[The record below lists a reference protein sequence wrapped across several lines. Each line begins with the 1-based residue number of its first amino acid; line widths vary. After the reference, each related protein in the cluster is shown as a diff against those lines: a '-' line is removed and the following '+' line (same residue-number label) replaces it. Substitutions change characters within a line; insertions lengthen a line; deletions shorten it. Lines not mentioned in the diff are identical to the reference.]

1 MSQGIAE
8 VNNINIWWEDFG
20 DPTNPSVLLIMGA
33 NANSMQ
39 WTREFIDPIVK
50 AGFHVVRYDNRDI
63 GKSSWLTNEPSFNFE
78 GGSVVSSEVS
88 YNLEDM
94 ASDAIGLLDNLGIDK
109 AHIIGV
115 SMGGMI
121 TQVIGLDHSERAL
134 TLTPIMSSPGI
145 GLEDDTLQGPTN
157 EMVDA
162 IVESMSLNM
171 KGEYEDALVVNY
183 RVLSGSRF
191 PFNEDKFRL
200 KAREIIEHGHN
211 PFCGHG
217 AAVGQS
223 AHRGSRLS
231 EIKIPTLVIH
241 GTEDAILPY
250 DHGQALA
257 EGISNAQLMTLKGVG
272 HEIPDELA
280 EEIAKKII
288 SHLKQI

>member
-39 WTREFIDPIVK
+39 WAREFIDPIVK

-94 ASDAIGLLDNLGIDK
+94 ASDAIGLLDNLDIDK

>member
-39 WTREFIDPIVK
+39 WAREFIDPIVK

-94 ASDAIGLLDNLGIDK
+94 ASDAIGLLDNLDIDK

-280 EEIAKKII
+280 EEITKKII

>member
-39 WTREFIDPIVK
+39 WAREFIDPIVK

-94 ASDAIGLLDNLGIDK
+94 ASDAIGLLDNLDIDK

-257 EGISNAQLMTLKGVG
+257 EGISDAQLMTLKGVG

>member
-39 WTREFIDPIVK
+39 WAREFIDPIVK

-94 ASDAIGLLDNLGIDK
+94 ACDAIGLLDNLDIDK
-109 AHIIGV
+109 AHIIGF

>member
-39 WTREFIDPIVK
+39 WAREFIDPIVK

-78 GGSVVSSEVS
+78 DGSVVSSEVS

-94 ASDAIGLLDNLGIDK
+94 ASDAIGLLDNLDIDK

-280 EEIAKKII
+280 EEITKKII

>member
-39 WTREFIDPIVK
+39 WAREFIDPIVK

-280 EEIAKKII
+280 EEIAQKII

>member
-1 MSQGIAE
+1 MPQGIAKL
-8 VNNINIWWEDFG
+8 NNINIWWESFG
-20 DPTNPSVLLIMGA
+20 DSSDPTALLIMGA
-33 NANSMQ
+33 NANAMQ
-39 WTREFIDPIVK
+39 WTKEFIDPFVK
-50 AGFHVVRYDNRDI
+50 AGFHVIRYDNRDI
-63 GKSSWLTNEPSFNFE
+63 GKSTWLTNEPSFNFE
-78 GGSVVSSEVS
+78 GGSVVASEVS

-94 ASDAIGLLDNLGIDK
+94 AFDAIGLLDSLGIDK
-109 AHIIGV
+109 AHIIGA

-121 TQVIGLDHSERAL
+121 TQVIGLDYPERSL

-145 GLEDDTLQGPTN
+145 GLEDDNLQGPTT

-200 KAREIIEHGHN
+200 KAKEIIEHGHN

-231 EIKIPTLVIH
+231 DIQIPTLVIH

-250 DHGQALA
+250 DHGEALA
-257 EGISNAQLMTLKGVG
+257 QGIPNAELMTLEGVG
-272 HEIPDELA
+272 HEIPEELA
-280 EEIAKKII
+280 EEITQKII
-288 SHLKQI
+288 IHLKQI

>member
-8 VNNINIWWEDFG
+8 VNDINIWWEDFG
-20 DPTNPSVLLIMGA
+20 DPSNPSVLLIMGA

-94 ASDAIGLLDNLGIDK
+94 ASDAIGLLDNLDIDK

-280 EEIAKKII
+280 EEIAQKII

>member
-39 WTREFIDPIVK
+39 WAREFIDPIVK

-94 ASDAIGLLDNLGIDK
+94 ASDAIGLLDNLDIDK

-280 EEIAKKII
+280 EEIAQKII

>member
-39 WTREFIDPIVK
+39 WAREFIDPIVK